1 MFLYKII
8 SASFKTKV

>member
-1 MFLYKII
+1 MFLYKIM